1 MLINIVNSLEA
12 STLTDRPRQRANRN
26 LQLFLQLIKNIEWVT
41 TLTVH
46 LIDKD
51 DNRSIAHTAHLH
63 QLTGL
68 CLNTLSRIDYDDS
81 RVHRGESTIS
91 ILAEILVTR
100 SIKNVYLIR
109 LATLSVRQII
119 ELHHRS

>member
-63 QLTGL
+63 QFTGL
-68 CLNTLSRIDYDDS
+68 CLNTFSRIDNDDS
-81 RVHRGESTIS
+81 RVHCSESTIS

-109 LATLSVRQII
+109 FSTLSVRQIV

>member
-63 QLTGL
+63 QFTGL
-68 CLNTLSRIDYDDS
+68 CLNTFCRIDHDNSRI
-81 RVHRGESTIS
+81 HCGESTIS

-100 SIKNVYLIR
+100 SIENIHLIR
-109 LATLSVRQII
+109 LATLTIRQIV

>member
-1 MLINIVNSLEA
+1 MLINIVNALETCA
-12 STLTDRPRQRANRN
+12 LTDRPRQRTNRN
-26 LQLFLQLIKNIEWVT
+26 LQLFLQLIKDIERIT

-51 DNRSIAHTAHLH
+51 DNRSIAHTTHLH
-63 QLTGL
+63 QLTSL
-68 CLNTLSRIDYDDS
+68 CLYTFRRIHNDDS
-81 RVHRGESTIS
+81 RIHGGESTIS

-100 SIKNVYLIR
+100 SIENIHLIR
-109 LATLSVRQII
+109 LATLTIRQIV